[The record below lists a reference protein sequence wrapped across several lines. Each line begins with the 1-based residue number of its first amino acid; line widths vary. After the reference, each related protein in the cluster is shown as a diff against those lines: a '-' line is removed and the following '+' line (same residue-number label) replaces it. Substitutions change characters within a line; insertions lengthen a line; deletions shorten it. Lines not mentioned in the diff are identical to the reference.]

1 MKNYFDHVK
10 KAIWI
15 VDKYYGFYDYE
26 EWKQSKK
33 EANYKIN
40 GKTIMLEADSEVYIQ
55 FVSGKTVSF
64 STNELAWIANGVEM
78 PLWLGLIHGMMLL
91 VTIVPNPEALITNV
105 EWKPTNAGYEDMLMK
120 KAGNIR
126 KDKPYVLNVQKERIK
141 RSFFSIHQDIL

>member
-1 MKNYFDHVK
+1 MKIQFDTVKEKRTDGYVKNIPVAYINITNMMKNYFDHVK

-64 STNELAWIANGVEM
+64 STNELAWIANEVEM
-78 PLWLGLIHGMMLL
+78 PL
-91 VTIVPNPEALITNV
+91 
-105 EWKPTNAGYEDMLMK
+105 
-120 KAGNIR
+120 
-126 KDKPYVLNVQKERIK
+126 
-141 RSFFSIHQDIL
+141 